1 MDINEKTKRMIK
13 TKVAPGEGVGGSEGA
28 VDNYDLSLTSPY
40 RTHVQYNT

>member
-1 MDINEKTKRMIK
+1 MIK
-13 TKVAPGEGVGGSEGA
+13 TKVARGGGGSEGA

>member
-1 MDINEKTKRMIK
+1 MIK
-13 TKVAPGEGVGGSEGA
+13 TKVAPGEGGGGGSEGA

>member
-1 MDINEKTKRMIK
+1 MIK
-13 TKVAPGEGVGGSEGA
+13 TKVAPGEGGGEGPKGA

>member
-1 MDINEKTKRMIK
+1 MKKTKRMIK
-13 TKVAPGEGVGGSEGA
+13 TKIAPGKGGGGGSEGA